1 MQIINS
7 DTQKMRDKKIKM
19 IPEML
24 NLLGCSKDNFKK
36 LLQNMNY
43 KVFQK
48 DEDTFFTYAPK
59 KIKRKIFNKKTEK
72 ESPFGVL
79 KNLDLS

>member
-1 MQIINS
+1 
-7 DTQKMRDKKIKM
+7 
-19 IPEML
+19 
-24 NLLGCSKDNFKK
+24 
-36 LLQNMNY
+36 MNY

-79 KNLDLS
+79 KNLNLS